1 VCDTTAIDYVA
12 RRRLVLARYDVAIEK
27 QPAQKPAMTE
37 TELPFEAPRRLRAFV
52 RAREISIIAIAA
64 GVGVLGGLGVAAMSA
79 AVNLLHEGFFGLAS
93 GQRLSAIESI
103 SLAQALVPAVG
114 GLLLGLSFVLLARWR
129 PESPVDPIEA
139 NALRGGRMSVRDSL
153 VVAAQTILSSGVGAS
168 VGLEAG
174 YSQLG
179 SGVASWIGRMF
190 HLRRNDLRLLVGC
203 GAAAAIAGAFGSPLG
218 GAFYAFE
225 LIIGSYTAVGL
236 APVGIA
242 ALNGYLVAHAFVPGS
257 LGVVAGTLDTVTT
270 RDLIVASVLGV
281 AAAMF
286 GIALMRG
293 VALWERLVVSLRIPL
308 PLRPAIGGLLVG
320 LLALVT
326 PQVLSSGHGALHV
339 TAMMEMPLT
348 TVGMI
353 LLFKALASIIS
364 LGSGFRGGLFFASLL
379 LGALG
384 GRVFA
389 AALDMAWP
397 ALHLD
402 PDIYAILGLGAL
414 AASVIGA
421 PLTVTFIVLESTGD
435 FWLTASVLIA
445 VIIAN
450 LLTRELFGY
459 SFATWRFH
467 LRGETIRSAA
477 DVGWIR
483 DLTVGRMMRPDI
495 NTVAKD
501 TLLERFRELYP
512 LGSATRTVAVDREG
526 RYAGMVIVAE
536 AYGALDPE
544 VRTVAALLHHPDV
557 MLTPFMNVQQAAAA
571 FDRAEAEELAVVDS
585 RQQVVGLLTEAYVL
599 RRYAEESERRRREV
613 SGEV

>member
-1 VCDTTAIDYVA
+1 
-12 RRRLVLARYDVAIEK
+12 VL
-27 QPAQKPAMTE
+27 
-37 TELPFEAPRRLRAFV
+37 
-52 RAREISIIAIAA
+52 AA

-79 AVNLLHEGFFGLAS
+79 AVNLLHEAFFGLAS
-93 GQRLSAIESI
+93 GERLSAIASI
-103 SLAQALVPAVG
+103 DPLRALVPAAG
-114 GLLLGLSFVLLARWR
+114 GLLLGLSFALLARWR

-153 VVAAQTILSSGVGAS
+153 VVAAQTVLSSGVGAS

-179 SGVASWIGRMF
+179 SGVASWIGRLF
-190 HLRRNDLRLLVGC
+190 HLRRSYVRLLVGC

-225 LIIGSYTAVGL
+225 LIIGSYTTVAL

-242 ALNGYLVAHAFVPGS
+242 ALNGYLVAHALAPVSF
-257 LGVVAGTLDTVTT
+257 GVAAGTLDTITT
-270 RDLIVASVLGV
+270 RDLVIASILGV

-286 GIALMRG
+286 GIGLMHG
-293 VALWERLVVSLRIPL
+293 VAAWERLMAKLRIPQ
-308 PLRPAIGGLLVG
+308 PLRPAVGGLLVG
-320 LLALVT
+320 ALALIT
-326 PQVLSSGHGALHV
+326 PQVMSSGHGALHV
-339 TAMMEMPLT
+339 TAIMSMPLT
-348 TVGMI
+348 AVGTI
-353 LLFKALASIIS
+353 LLFKAAASIVS

-384 GRVFA
+384 GRLFA
-389 AALDMAWP
+389 AAFDAVWP

-421 PLTVTFIVLESTGD
+421 PLTVTFIVLENTGD
-435 FWLTASVLIA
+435 FWLAASVLIA

-450 LLTRELFGY
+450 LITRELFGY

-483 DLTVGRMMRPDI
+483 DLTVGRMMRADI
-495 NTVAKD
+495 KTVPKD
-501 TLLERFRELYP
+501 TPIERFHELYP
-512 LGSATRTVAVDREG
+512 LG
-526 RYAGMVIVAE
+526 
-536 AYGALDPE
+536 YGVLDPDVKSIE
-544 VRTVAALLHHPDV
+544 PLLRNPDV
-557 MLTPFMNVQQAAAA
+557 VLATFLNVQEAAAA
-571 FDRAEAEELAVVDS
+571 FDRAEAEELAVVDAQ
-585 RQQVVGLLTEAYVL
+585 RRVVGLLTEAYVL
-599 RRYAEESERRRREV
+599 RRYAEESERRRRAM
-613 SGEV
+613 SGET